1 MFVVGLG
8 FDRAGFGATD
18 KGVAAVSLAGMAA
31 PFLLAVLL
39 APWLLGM
46 PGLCTPVV
54 TRLEAT
60 LFLGAAIAITAFPML
75 ARIIHECGLSGTRLG
90 TLCLS
95 AGAIDDAGAWL
106 LIALMLASFGDGPGV
121 ALLAAG
127 SGLAFAGFAVLL
139 APRLLAPLA
148 RGELTEGKLAV
159 PVGCF
164 LLAAFAMDAVGL
176 HAVFGGFLL
185 GTAIQRG
192 RFAEQLR
199 AKLEPVTVVLLL
211 LPLFLTFSGLNTEL
225 LMLGDAGLAALA
237 LVVLVASVL
246 AKGVACY
253 GAARLA
259 GEPHRD
265 ALGIG
270 ALMNARGLM
279 ELILINIG
287 LQRGVIEPPLFAMLV
302 LMAIITTL
310 MASPL
315 FQAFQARPIRFREV
329 AIIGPDPRQHP

>member
-1 MFVVGLG
+1 
-8 FDRAGFGATD
+8 
-18 KGVAAVSLAGMAA
+18 
-31 PFLLAVLL
+31 
-39 APWLLGM
+39 
-46 PGLCTPVV
+46 
-54 TRLEAT
+54 
-60 LFLGAAIAITAFPML
+60 
-75 ARIIHECGLSGTRLG
+75 
-90 TLCLS
+90 
-95 AGAIDDAGAWL
+95 
-106 LIALMLASFGDGPGV
+106 MLASFGDGPGV

-139 APRLLAPLA
+139 APLA
-148 RGELTEGKLAV
+148 RGKLAV
-159 PVGCF
+159 AVGCF

-185 GTAIQRG
+185 GTAMQRG

-211 LPLFLTFSGLNTEL
+211 LPLFFTFSGLNTEL

-270 ALMNARGLM
+270 ALMNTRGLM

-287 LQRGVIEPPLFAMLV
+287 LQRGVIGPPLFAMLV
-302 LMAIITTL
+302 LMATITTL

-315 FQAFQARPIRFREV
+315 FQAFQARPIRLREE